1 MKVIP
6 GLEISALGSVKYQA
20 SSQEHNIKDDSNQ
33 ATAYRTGMDDATIR
47 DANNLLYT
55 NPDNPYALPIT
66 VLPEGGIYQRKDYR
80 MLELTFVV
88 LLSWNHMFK
97 EKHMTNLFAGLEVNN
112 LERSQNYFQG
122 WGMQYTMGE
131 IPYYVYEYFKKG
143 IEAGEPYYGL
153 SHSTT
158 RSVAG
163 FTNLAY
169 SYDGRYTLNGTFRY
183 EGTNRM
189 GRSRSARW
197 LPTWNISGAWNVH
210 EEDFF

>member
-1 MKVIP
+1 
-6 GLEISALGSVKYQA
+6 
-20 SSQEHNIKDDSNQ
+20 
-33 ATAYRTGMDDATIR
+33 MDDATIR

-80 MLELTFVV
+80 MLGIDFRGT
-88 LLSWNHMFK
+88 LSWNHMFK

-163 FTNLAY
+163 W
-169 SYDGRYTLNGTFRY
+169 DG
-183 EGTNRM
+183 
-189 GRSRSARW
+189 AV
-197 LPTWNISGAWNVH
+197 LPVGCLLGIFQVRGMCMKRISLIKLLRLPCH
-210 EEDFF
+210 T